1 MSPAGTYLFAAGDE
15 HQLVSIAY
23 KYQIAATYVPNLTP
37 LYDLTDDDIVG
48 ENGEDPIKVTR
59 SDPFQAYNV
68 WRLEIAERDNAY
80 ALVPIEVRD
89 QDAIERYGL
98 RVATSVSAHEIC
110 DENVAMIAGQLML
123 QRALY
128 IRNTYK
134 FKLAWEFCLLD
145 PMDMV
150 ALNDANLGFSD
161 YAVRIIEIEEDE
173 NGLLSVTAEEFTPRR
188 RHRAAL
194 PDPGRH
200 DLSGQSQHRC
210 LAGQSAAHFRA
221 AAGARRCEPASLGGG
236 ERRHG
241 GIADPNWG
249 GCNVFLSLDG
259 TSYSQIGTVSAPAR
273 QGVTQRA
280 LAAFTGA
287 NPDTTDTLAVDLTE
301 SGGTLDSASALDA
314 ANGVTLAL
322 VDQ

>member
-1 MSPAGTYLFAAGDE
+1 MSP
-15 HQLVSIAY
+15 
-23 KYQIAATYVPNLTP
+23 P

-80 ALVPIEVRD
+80 ALVPVEVRD

-110 DENVAMIAGQLML
+110 DENVAMIAAQLML

-161 YAVRIIEIEEDE
+161 HAVRIIEIEEDE
-173 NGLLSVTAEEFTPRR
+173 NGLLSVTAEEFTQGVGTAPLYPTQGGTTYPVNRNV
-188 RHRAAL
+188 AVSPVNPPLIFEPPPA
-194 PDPGRH
+194 
-200 DLSGQSQHRC
+200 
-210 LAGQSAAHFRA
+210 LAGASPQVWAA
-221 AAGARRCEPASLGGG
+221 
-236 ERRHG
+236 
-241 GIADPNWG
+241 
-249 GCNVFLSLDG
+249 V
-259 TSYSQIGTVSAPAR
+259 
-273 QGVTQRA
+273 
-280 LAAFTGA
+280 
-287 NPDTTDTLAVDLTE
+287 
-301 SGGTLDSASALDA
+301 SGGTGGTRRSEL
-314 ANGVTLAL
+314 GRRQCLAVARRGDL
-322 VDQ
+322 